1 MALITKVKALHTV
14 INLDRIPEK
23 KVVEIITDLNIEIIA
38 FQDQIEEIVRR
49 SHIQK
54 EEGEQEMLN
63 AINGNGNQS
72 DSVKP
77 EETIEEEG
85 IVK

>member
-1 MALITKVKALHTV
+1 M
-14 INLDRIPEK
+14 
-23 KVVEIITDLNIEIIA
+23 ITDLNIELNA

-63 AINGNGNQS
+63 LLNGSQPTNTT
-72 DSVKP
+72 P
-77 EETIEEEG
+77 ITEEKISKISHFWLYLIIG
-85 IVK
+85 RK

>member
-1 MALITKVKALHTV
+1 L
-14 INLDRIPEK
+14 
-23 KVVEIITDLNIEIIA
+23 ITDLNIELNA

-63 AINGNGNQS
+63 LLNGSQPTNTT
-72 DSVKP
+72 P
-77 EETIEEEG
+77 ITEEKNIED
-85 IVK
+85 

>member
-1 MALITKVKALHTV
+1 MAIITKVKVLRTF

-23 KVVEIITDLNIEIIA
+23 KVVTLITDLNIELIA

-49 SHIQK
+49 SHIKK

-63 AINGNGNQS
+63 SLNGSQPTNSSSEIEAKSIENQ
-72 DSVKP
+72 
-77 EETIEEEG
+77 
-85 IVK
+85 